1 MQAFFFSQGTLST
14 IVLRYLDRF
23 AFYAQVVRFGCA
35 QEVHNVAALVG
46 GTAAQEAVKVITHQ
60 WVPMNNTFIY
70 NGVAGTAQSYEF

>member
-1 MQAFFFSQGTLST
+1 
-14 IVLRYLDRF
+14 
-23 AFYAQVVRFGCA
+23 VVRFGCA

-60 WVPMNNTFIY
+60 WVPVNNTFIY